1 MNLTLKKFNS
11 FVDEYSKIKKF
22 VTEGNVMIR
31 EDWSKR
37 NYNRPNNNDDEVYS
51 IRYENLKF
59 KNLSNAHKFTQVSK
73 ITGTPKILT
82 IEGKKD
88 PKSAEAQIKDAI
100 HGLNSSH
107 GNVLRVCPENGQELA
122 KAHKSIRFIPKT
134 PLGEKI
140 RFPSIISKAPYELM
154 EGNNTYRVL
163 CQAGRG
169 IYFIGRDDD
178 DIYDYLDYG
187 FFILSVTGKTPA
199 GKKNR
204 HVIVANQLDINTM
217 HIFILCQ
224 FQPKLCEMLHK
235 GCFVHSNDA
244 QMVRLKMEK
253 KLLDKYKTK
262 YEHAREA
269 VEKDYQNNTSLIL
282 INNLNN
288 KEITK
293 VSLNDIAL
301 TSDSAT
307 YDRIKIEAPDLLNVI
322 YSRVNFGGEF
332 DIYTVVEN
340 YANHIQEK
348 IDGCELPEEGQFRTL
363 PTIKING
370 STIDITTSHTGVRRI
385 NGMRINKAEIKDAIY
400 RASCHHTQEDY
411 NLFLKRIS
419 KMSLLW
425 HDILANGLPVKIHDN
440 ISWDEFKEAKPSAA
454 APAIKF
460 FIDKEDRCIKVK
472 TEDQKGCKV
481 RLGQL
486 IKKIDTI
493 NRRTNN
499 RWTRN
504 GMESRNH
511 RWARKELAKALKE
524 ATTFEIKTKQED
536 GTTQTQTVTGITA
549 ADITKLIQI
558 ADEYKKAAVERSKNF
573 LATAVKFTG
582 ATEIEFQGKK
592 AYKVDGSLRSYAV
605 VVETAKV
612 YDYQTKQY
620 RCIVNDNH
628 FRGAGYDDIA
638 ARLYA
643 LKNDS
648 VMQKVIGTLKGA
660 AQPGAE
666 NAHNDYVP
674 DRAAEDAVL
683 EGLELE

>member
-1 MNLTLKKFNS
+1 MNISTKKFNS
-11 FVDEYSKIKKF
+11 FVDEYSKVKKF
-22 VTEGNVMIR
+22 VTEGNVVIR

-37 NYNRPNNNDDEVYS
+37 NYNKPNNNEDEVYS
-51 IRYENLKF
+51 IHYENLKF
-59 KNLSNAHKFTQVSK
+59 KNLSNAHKFTQVSR
-73 ITGTPKILT
+73 INGNPKILT
-82 IEGKKD
+82 VENKKD
-88 PKSAEAQIKDAI
+88 PNSPEVKIKESIAGNLSAGSLLMVTTATAQ
-100 HGLNSSH
+100 N
-107 GNVLRVCPENGQELA
+107 LA
-122 KAHKSIRFIPKT
+122 KDYKSMRFIPKT
-134 PLGEKI
+134 DLDNKLK
-140 RFPSIISKAPYELM
+140 FPKIISKPPYEIM

-163 CQAGRG
+163 CRSGYG
-169 IYFIGRDDD
+169 IYFIGCDTD
-178 DIYDYLDYG
+178 DIYDYLDEG
-187 FFILSVTGKTPA
+187 FFILGITGVTPS

-204 HVIVANQLDINTM
+204 HMVVTNQLDINTM

-224 FQPKLCEMLHK
+224 FQPKFCEMLHK
-235 GCFVHSNDA
+235 GCFVHTNDA
-244 QMVRLKMEK
+244 QMMRLKMEK
-253 KLLDKYKTK
+253 KLPEKYKTK

-269 VEKDYQNNTSLIL
+269 IEKDYQNNTSLIL

-288 KEITK
+288 KEIAK
-293 VSLNDIAL
+293 VALNDIEL
-301 TSDSAT
+301 TSNSAS
-307 YDRIKIEAPDLLNVI
+307 YDRIKIEADDLLNVI
-322 YSRVNFGGEF
+322 YSKVNFGGEF
-332 DIYTVVEN
+332 DIYSVVET
-340 YANHIQEK
+340 YADHIQEK
-348 IDGCELPEEGQFRTL
+348 VDGAQLPEEGQFRTL

-370 STIDITTSHTGVRRI
+370 FNINITTSHTGVRRI
-385 NGMRINKAEIKDAIY
+385 NGKRINKAEIKDAVY

-411 NLFLKRIS
+411 DLFLNRIS
-419 KMSLLW
+419 RMSLLW

-440 ISWDEFKEAKPSAA
+440 MTWDEYREPEPSAA

-460 FIDKEDRCIKVK
+460 FIDKEDRCIKIK
-472 TEDQKGCKV
+472 TEDPKGCRV

-493 NRRTNN
+493 NRKTNN
-499 RWTRN
+499 RWTRG
-504 GMESRNH
+504 GMESRNS

-524 ATTFEIKTKQED
+524 ATTFDVKTKRED
-536 GTTQTQTVTGITA
+536 GTVETRSVTGITA

-558 ADEYKKAAVERSKNF
+558 ADEYKKAAIERSKNF
-573 LATAVKFTG
+573 LATAVQFTG
-582 ATEIEFQGKK
+582 AKEIEFMGKQ
-592 AYKVDGSLRSYAV
+592 AYKVDGTLRSYAV
-605 VVETAKV
+605 VIETAKV

-674 DRAAEDAVL
+674 DRAVDDAVL
-683 EGLELE
+683 EGLNLD